1 MRRRQLPGEPPPPT
15 KTELKRQAQEVQD
28 LADRLI
34 AAPGELVAGLALPDK
49 IADAL
54 ALARRIT
61 SHGARLRQRLFVAK
75 LLRGVDPGPIRAAL
89 AADADTAR
97 ITAARFRRAE
107 RWRDRL
113 VAGEAATVQD
123 FLTEFPQAARPE
135 LERLA
140 AAAIAER
147 RTGRPAGAGRA
158 LFIWVRQ
165 ELARRD
171 P

>member
-15 KTELKRQAQEVQD
+15 KTELKRQAQEVQE

-34 AAPGELVAGLALPDK
+34 GAPGETLAGLDLPEK
-49 IADAL
+49 LADAL

-61 SHGARLRQRLFVAK
+61 SHGAKLRQRLFVAK
-75 LLRGVDPGPIRAAL
+75 LLRDVDPQPIRAAL
-89 AADADTAR
+89 AADAEAARTA
-97 ITAARFRRAE
+97 AARFRRAE

-113 VAGEAATVQD
+113 VAGETAAMMD
-123 FLTEFPQAARPE
+123 FLSEFPQAARRE

-140 AAAIAER
+140 GAAVAER
-147 RTGRPAGAGRA
+147 RTGKPAGAGRA

-165 ELARRD
+165 ELGRRD